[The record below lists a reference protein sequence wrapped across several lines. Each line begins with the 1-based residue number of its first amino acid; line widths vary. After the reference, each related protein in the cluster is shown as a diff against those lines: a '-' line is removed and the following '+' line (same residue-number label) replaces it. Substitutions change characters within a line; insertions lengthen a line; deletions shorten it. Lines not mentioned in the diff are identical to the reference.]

1 MRISRYFTGVM
12 AAVAIAGVLWA
23 VPAEATVHEIVA
35 QWCSGQ
41 DPLEPHGVSR
51 PGSKNFAQP
60 LAATG
65 MLQTSFNPDLGEFG
79 AIVVSFDFDHPASK
93 VQSSGRL
100 IQIGTTEDGI
110 PILLDVPEPD
120 PDFPAFG
127 RCPRLGL

>member
-1 MRISRYFTGVM
+1 MRTRHLTGVVA
-12 AAVAIAGVLWA
+12 AAVMAGVLWA

-41 DPLEPHGVSR
+41 DSLNPPGVSK

-60 LAATG
+60 IEATG
-65 MLQTSFNPDLGEFG
+65 MLQTTFDPVLG

-93 VQSSGRL
+93 VQSSGVL
-100 IQIGTTEDGI
+100 VQIGMTEEGV

-127 RCPRLGL
+127 RCPRLGM